1 MCHDDMREKIWIMR
15 RLMTRDTGSGKEN
28 QEEGENYILF
38 LALKGFARTKRFLP
52 QQHRQ

>member
-28 QEEGENYILF
+28 QEEGETISGTE
-38 LALKGFARTKRFLP
+38 KI
-52 QQHRQ
+52 